1 MLSARSPDLSS
12 RRLPDRVPVIP
23 VDKEIVLRPLALTDA
38 VDWHAY
44 LSDPEV
50 TELTSIGEPSLRDIE
65 NVIQGY
71 IDGFTA
77 ETSVRWAI
85 APGADAKI
93 IGDCGF
99 NHFDFRNDVAVIG
112 YVISRPYWGHGIATS
127 AVGSML
133 RWGFEQLGLNRIEAT
148 INPDNARS
156 IRVAEKLGFTRE
168 GRLRDYRRMA
178 GGFRDC
184 YIYGLLRRE
193 WRDP

>member
-1 MLSARSPDLSS
+1 M
-12 RRLPDRVPVIP
+12 
-23 VDKEIVLRPLALTDA
+23 TDA
-38 VDWHAY
+38 AGWHAY

-50 TELTSIGEPSLRDIE
+50 TELTSIGEPSLQDIG

-71 IDGFTA
+71 IDGFAA

-112 YVISRPYWGHGIATS
+112 YVISRSYWGRGLATN
-127 AVGSML
+127 AVGAML
-133 RWGFEQLGLNRIEAT
+133 SWGFEQLGLNRIEAT

-156 IRVAEKLGFTRE
+156 IRVAEKLGFMRE
-168 GRLRDYRRMA
+168 GRLRDYRRMSG

-193 WRDP
+193 WQAQ

>member
-1 MLSARSPDLSS
+1 
-12 RRLPDRVPVIP
+12 
-23 VDKEIVLRPLALTDA
+23 LTDA
-38 VDWHAY
+38 ADWHAY
-44 LSDPEV
+44 LSDPGV
-50 TELTSIGEPSLRDIE
+50 TELTSIGEPSLQDIE

-71 IDGFTA
+71 IDGFAA

-85 APGADAKI
+85 APGPHAKI

-112 YVISRPYWGHGIATS
+112 YVISRPYWRRGIATS
-127 AVGSML
+127 AVGAML
-133 RWGFEQLGLNRIEAT
+133 GWGFELGLNRIEAT

-168 GRLRDYRRMA
+168 GRLRDYRRMS

-193 WRDP
+193 WQAS

>member
-1 MLSARSPDLSS
+1 
-12 RRLPDRVPVIP
+12 
-23 VDKEIVLRPLALTDA
+23 LTDA
-38 VDWHAY
+38 AGWHAY

-50 TELTSIGEPSLRDIE
+50 TELTSIGEPSLQDIE

-71 IDGFTA
+71 IDGFAA

-85 APGADAKI
+85 VPGAGAKI
-93 IGDCGF
+93 VGDCGF

-112 YVISRPYWGHGIATS
+112 YVISRPYWGRGIATS
-127 AVGSML
+127 AVGAML
-133 RWGFEQLGLNRIEAT
+133 LWGFEQLGLNRIEAT

-168 GRLRDYRRMA
+168 GRLRDYRRMS

-193 WRDP
+193 WQAP

>member
-1 MLSARSPDLSS
+1 
-12 RRLPDRVPVIP
+12 
-23 VDKEIVLRPLALTDA
+23 LTDA
-38 VDWHAY
+38 AGWHAY
-44 LSDPEV
+44 LCDPAV
-50 TELTSIGEPSLRDIE
+50 TELTSIGEPSLHDIE
-65 NVIQGY
+65 DEIQGY
-71 IDGFTA
+71 IDGFAA

-85 APGADAKI
+85 APGADAKML
-93 IGDCGF
+93 GDCGF

-112 YVISRPYWGHGIATS
+112 YVISRPYWGRGIATR
-127 AVGSML
+127 AVGAML

-168 GRLRDYRRMA
+168 GRLRDYRRMP

-193 WRDP
+193 WQAR